1 MWRANRQ
8 RRGVYN
14 LLEPPYQITKEIWDE
29 YYRIQMSGHMNMFY
43 HPLFNY
49 FLSSSDEKAS
59 EVYDRAFEHFK
70 TNGNTEPLEVN

>member
-1 MWRANRQ
+1 
-8 RRGVYN
+8 
-14 LLEPPYQITKEIWDE
+14 
-29 YYRIQMSGHMNMFY
+29 MNMFY
-43 HPLFNY
+43 HPLFKY